1 MLVYWFLKT
10 IRKTFFYPRQK
21 EILVVL
27 KLYKKYKYEKQR
39 YDTDFLQTQQKNSIS
54 QKQEISWHAKLT
66 SDYGHMYVMLFPR
79 HLQSAT
85 KLVETICHRGPLLRF
100 ASLEKLKLNFP
111 HPLHTMSCH
120 CSRKRKQPNIE
131 WRGGGGGG
139 KDVNCFVLWS
149 YLIWVQCI
157 VFFCEV
163 ISFKD
168 NVCMPLIICT
178 LNLGRITSQ
187 QALLRPFPIA
197 VYFCIISSFPFALHP
212 SSHFTS

>member
-1 MLVYWFLKT
+1 M
-10 IRKTFFYPRQK
+10 
-21 EILVVL
+21 
-27 KLYKKYKYEKQR
+27 
-39 YDTDFLQTQQKNSIS
+39 QTQQKNSIS

-85 KLVETICHRGPLLRF
+85 KLVETICHRGPLSRF
-100 ASLEKLKLNFP
+100 ASLEKLIKLP
-111 HPLHTMSCH
+111 SSPTYYVMPLFKEKKTAQHWM
-120 CSRKRKQPNIE
+120 KG
-131 WRGGGGGG
+131 RGGGHRCELFCSL
-139 KDVNCFVLWS
+139 KLPHLSTMYCFLLWS
-149 YLIWVQCI
+149 YFIQGQCLHAT
-157 VFFCEV
+157 
-163 ISFKD
+163 D
-168 NVCMPLIICT
+168 CT

>member
-1 MLVYWFLKT
+1 MACCFLVSPTESVIFGHFIKYSSSLMLVYWFLKT
-10 IRKTFFYPRQK
+10 IRKTFFYPRRK

-27 KLYKKYKYEKQR
+27 TLYKKYKIWETKIWHWLFAN
-39 YDTDFLQTQQKNSIS
+39 TTENSIS
-54 QKQEISWHAKLT
+54 QKLT

-85 KLVETICHRGPLLRF
+85 KLVETNCHRGPLLHF

-131 WRGGGGGG
+131 WRGGGGG

-168 NVCMPLIICT
+168 NICMPLIV
-178 LNLGRITSQ
+178 
-187 QALLRPFPIA
+187 P
-197 VYFCIISSFPFALHP
+197 
-212 SSHFTS
+212 

>member
-1 MLVYWFLKT
+1 M
-10 IRKTFFYPRQK
+10 
-21 EILVVL
+21 
-27 KLYKKYKYEKQR
+27 
-39 YDTDFLQTQQKNSIS
+39 QTQQKNSIS

-85 KLVETICHRGPLLRF
+85 KLVETICHRGPLLHF

-139 KDVNCFVLWS
+139 GGQRCELFCSLKLPHLSAMYCFLLWS
-149 YLIWVQCI
+149 YFIQGQYVHAT
-157 VFFCEV
+157 
-163 ISFKD
+163 D
-168 NVCMPLIICT
+168 CT